1 MGRLLG
7 MPELASAHGAQLDQM
22 MGWIHL
28 VMLVLFVGWMTFFLY
43 AVFRFRRARQPVAD
57 YAGVKSHASTYH
69 EIIVVIL
76 EAVFLLGFSI
86 PIWAQRVRALPPA
99 DEAVVVRVTAEQF
112 AWNVRYAGPDGVFGK
127 TDVALIETSDN
138 PLGLDRTD
146 PAAVDD
152 VVTLNQLHLPV
163 DKPAIIQ
170 LTSKD
175 VIHCFALQ
183 EMRIKQ
189 DIVPGMMTPAWFIPT
204 VTTEKMRGVKGKPTF
219 NYEIG
224 CAQLC
229 GLGHY
234 RMRGFLT
241 IDEDEASFQAWLA
254 SQGSS

>member
-1 MGRLLG
+1 MGHLLG
-7 MPELASAHGAQLDQM
+7 MPELASQHGGQLDQM

-28 VMLVLFVGWMTFFLY
+28 MMLVLFVGWMAFFSF
-43 AVFRFRRARQPVAD
+43 AVFRFRRSRQPVAD

-86 PIWAQRVRALPPA
+86 PIWAQRVRALPP
-99 DEAVVVRVTAEQF
+99 EHESVVVRVTAEQF
-112 AWNVRYAGPDGVFGK
+112 AWNVRYPGPDGVFGK
-127 TDVALIETSDN
+127 TDVHLIDVGSN
-138 PLGLDRTD
+138 PLGLDRND
-146 PAAVDD
+146 PAALDD

-163 DKPAIIQ
+163 NKPAIIQ

-189 DIVPGMMTPAWFIPT
+189 DIIPGMMTPAWFVPT
-204 VTTEKMRGVKGKPTF
+204 VTTEQMRAIKGSPTY

-241 IDEDEASFQAWLA
+241 IDNDEASFQAWLA

>member
-1 MGRLLG
+1 MGHLLG
-7 MPELASAHGAQLDQM
+7 MPALASAHGAKLDQM
-22 MGWIHL
+22 MGWIHG
-28 VMLVLFVGWMTFFLY
+28 MMIVLFIGWMAFFLY
-43 AVFRFRRARQPVAD
+43 AVTRFRRSRNPVAD
-57 YAGVKSHASTYH
+57 YAGAKSHASTYH
-69 EIIVVIL
+69 EIVVVAL

-86 PIWAQRVRALPPA
+86 PIWAQRVRALPA
-99 DEAVVVRVTAEQF
+99 ERDSVVVHVTAEQF
-112 AWNVRYAGPDGVFGK
+112 AWNVRYPGPDGVFGR
-127 TDVALIETSDN
+127 TDMKLIDPVDN
-138 PLGLDRTD
+138 PIGLDRTD

-152 VVTLNQLHLPV
+152 VVALNQLHLPV
-163 DKPAIIQ
+163 NKPAIIE

-189 DIVPGMMTPAWFIPT
+189 DVVPGMMTPAWFIPT
-204 VTTEKMRGVKGKPTF
+204 VTTAQMRARKESPSY
-219 NYEIG
+219 NYEIS

-241 IDEDEASFQAWLA
+241 IDDDEASFQAWLA